1 MERRKEIKTEDKITH
16 YLDEQEEIIIG
27 GIDQL
32 QYMEDDELLEK
43 MIEFVNSLDS
53 NKLPDLQ
60 AEELELIKD
69 ELDD

>member
-1 MERRKEIKTEDKITH
+1 MKTEDKITN

-43 MIEFVNSLDS
+43 MIKFVNSLDS

>member
-1 MERRKEIKTEDKITH
+1 MKTEEKIMS

-32 QYMEDDELLEK
+32 QYIEDDELLEK
-43 MIEFVNSLDS
+43 MIKFVNSLDS

-69 ELDD
+69 ELDELDD

>member
-1 MERRKEIKTEDKITH
+1 MKTEDKIMS

-32 QYMEDDELLEK
+32 QYMEDDDLLEK

>member
-1 MERRKEIKTEDKITH
+1 MKTEEKIMS

-32 QYMEDDELLEK
+32 QYMEDDKLLEK
-43 MIEFVNSLDS
+43 MIKFVNSLDS
-53 NKLPDLQ
+53 NKLPGLQ

-69 ELDD
+69 ELDDKKG

>member
-1 MERRKEIKTEDKITH
+1 MKTEDKITH

-43 MIEFVNSLDS
+43 MIKFVNSLDS

>member
-16 YLDEQEEIIIG
+16 YLDEQEEIIVG

>member
-1 MERRKEIKTEDKITH
+1 MKTEEKIMS

-32 QYMEDDELLEK
+32 QYIEDDELLEK
-43 MIEFVNSLDS
+43 MIKFVNSLDS

>member
-1 MERRKEIKTEDKITH
+1 
-16 YLDEQEEIIIG
+16 
-27 GIDQL
+27 
-32 QYMEDDELLEK
+32 

>member
-1 MERRKEIKTEDKITH
+1 MKTEDKIMS
-16 YLDEQEEIIIG
+16 YLDEQEEIIVG

-32 QYMEDDELLEK
+32 QYMEDDELLEE
-43 MIEFVNSLDS
+43 MIKFVNSLDS

-69 ELDD
+69 ELDELDDKKG